1 MVLKRVLGEMQRMEN
16 AMKKRSS
23 KKGVEKLRD

>member
-1 MVLKRVLGEMQRMEN
+1 LGEMQRLEN

>member
-1 MVLKRVLGEMQRMEN
+1 MVLKRVLGEMQRMKN